1 MDVAS
6 LPKWVL
12 ATCLVLIVLFVGYS
26 AVTGVHFDWTPS
38 IGFSQGLLRLKGTTL
53 KTVGPFT
60 VGANNG
66 WQTNANG
73 NLALSAINTQVDQ
86 GNGIC
91 FLTFLQDPLK
101 PGAKVGF
108 DFVSAHDRWI
118 CLSRIVVGQFWIY
131 ICHTYHLALQAE
143 DAVLPVATY
152 NQLLSCQAPT
162 DAVDWLLRLIR
173 AIQTVRYFAVRQ
185 ARVFFQQ
192 FNHVI

>member
-1 MDVAS
+1 VLRTKADNRERFSGRKKEGYMNVAS

-26 AVTGVHFDWTPS
+26 AITGVHFDWTPS
-38 IGFSQGLLRLKGTTL
+38 VGFSQGLLRLKGTKL

-60 VGANNG
+60 VGASNG

-91 FLTFLQDPLK
+91 FLTFLQGPLK

-108 DFVSAHDRWI
+108 DFVSGKYRFVLWVAQGDTEAQAQTTASAQCI
-118 CLSRIVVGQFWIY
+118 QFDDEPN
-131 ICHTYHLALQAE
+131 TK
-143 DAVLPVATY
+143 
-152 NQLLSCQAPT
+152 
-162 DAVDWLLRLIR
+162 
-173 AIQTVRYFAVRQ
+173 
-185 ARVFFQQ
+185 
-192 FNHVI
+192 